1 MMIQDHVSDSTRRSV
16 WVMLCDLERSL
27 RYYGAMGD
35 RYKLRY
41 RRLRYILLLL
51 CLGECGAIGVALT
64 WPVPALIVGG
74 LLALILVFLTVL
86 DSVTSYGES
95 AAELRIA
102 SLVCSDL
109 QLGCQTLWLLI
120 ETYRVSENDAQRRLE
135 EIDAQWSLACQRVSP
150 VFFGTLHSYDNL
162 KAAVAAHNVIADQY
176 GGEIVPSV

>member
-1 MMIQDHVSDSTRRSV
+1 MMIQDHVSDSTRRSA
-16 WVMLCDLERSL
+16 WVMLCDLERSR

-41 RRLRYILLLL
+41 RGLRYILLLL
-51 CLGECGAIGVALT
+51 CVGECGAIGVALT

-74 LLALILVFLTVL
+74 LLALILASLTVL

-102 SLVCSDL
+102 ALVCSDL
-109 QLGCQTLWLLI
+109 QSRCQTLWLLI
-120 ETYRVSENDAQRRLE
+120 ETYRVSENDTQRRLE
-135 EIDAQWSLACQRVSP
+135 EIDAQWSLACQRVSLE
-150 VFFGTLHSYDNL
+150 LHSYDNL
-162 KAAVAAHNVIADQY
+162 KAAIAAHNVIADQY

>member
-1 MMIQDHVSDSTRRSV
+1 MMIQDDVSDSTRRSV
-16 WVMLCDLERSL
+16 WVMLCDLERSR

-120 ETYRVSENDAQRRLE
+120 ETYRVSENDAQ
-135 EIDAQWSLACQRVSP
+135 WSLACQRVSLE
-150 VFFGTLHSYDNL
+150 LHSYDNL